1 MATTSSTT
9 SSTSGLLTA
18 LGLGSGLDIDSLVT
32 ELTTAEMQPANN
44 RVTRKQESVTVQ
56 VSAMATLKSA
66 LSTFQSTLDSLAS
79 GSGFDAHTATS
90 GNEDLMTATA
100 NADAVAGTY
109 RVVVKQLAQA
119 QQLVS
124 NPFTGDDGS
133 AEVGTGTLTVSLGGS
148 SFSVD
153 IDSSNSTLAEIR
165 DAINSASGNPGVSA
179 TLIYG
184 TDGAQLVLS
193 SETTGAAST
202 ITVAASGG
210 DGGLE
215 QLEYDADTTT
225 NYTEEQEA
233 QDAIITVAGVEH
245 TSSSNSVDD
254 AIDGVTLSL
263 EAADPDTTISLKIG
277 NDKDHV
283 VSMVESFVSAYNTL
297 SAQLASL
304 GSYDAD
310 TEEAGALLGDS
321 LLGTIKSQLRHA
333 LSDAVS
339 GLTGS
344 HTSLASLGVTTNED
358 GNLELDSDT
367 LNSVLSS
374 DFSTVTKIFDSSNGM
389 VARLSSFLDS
399 QLASDGGI
407 AVRSDSLDTQQK
419 AIDNE
424 QDSIEQRTEQVR
436 SRYLARFNTMD
447 NLLAQLENTSSYL
460 TQVFDALN
468 KDS

>member
-32 ELTTAEMQPANN
+32 ELTTAEMLPANN
-44 RVTRKQESVTVQ
+44 RVERQQESVTVQ

-79 GSGFDAHTATS
+79 GSGFDSHTATS
-90 GNEDLMTATA
+90 SDEDLLTATA
-100 NADAVAGTY
+100 DADAVAGTY
-109 RVVVKQLAQA
+109 RVVVQQLAQA

-124 NPFTGDDGS
+124 NSFSGGS
-133 AEVGTGTLTVSLGGS
+133 TAEVGTGTLTLSLGED
-148 SFSVD
+148 SFSID

-165 DAINSASGNPGVSA
+165 DAINSASDNPGISA

-184 TDGAQLVLS
+184 SDGAQLVLS

-202 ITVAASGG
+202 ITVTASGG

-215 QLEYDADTTT
+215 DLEYDADTTT

-233 QDAIITVAGVEH
+233 QDAIITIAGVEH

-263 EAADPDTTISLKIG
+263 ESADPDTTISLKIG

-297 SAQLASL
+297 SAQLTSL

-344 HTSLASLGVTTNED
+344 HTSLASLGITTNED
-358 GNLELDSDT
+358 GYLELDTDT
-367 LNSVLSS
+367 LNSVLGS
-374 DFSTVTKIFDSSNGM
+374 DFSTVTKIFDSSNGVM
-389 VARLSSFLDS
+389 ARLSSFLES

-407 AVRSDSLDTQQK
+407 AVRSDSLDNQQK

-424 QDSIEQRTEQVR
+424 QESIEQRTEQVR